1 MLVAKQ
7 DASGREFDI
16 CCVAVHDE
24 GMPGAG
30 CDTPDSIHEHGKVS
44 YCEGLEGL
52 RLSKAAS
59 HPMLQQLHLLVNMYS
74 LG

>member
-1 MLVAKQ
+1 MHVATR
-7 DASGREFDI
+7 DPSGCEFDI

-44 YCEGLEGL
+44 YCEEL
-52 RLSKAAS
+52 RLSNAAS
-59 HPMLQQLHLLVNMYS
+59 HPMLQHLHLLVNMHS